1 LIVIITY
8 CVVYRS
14 TAGIDMPNA
23 LFDVEGFLDKAAE
36 DESYDSMYS
45 VRLEEVLKCLS
56 IAPARRP
63 SFEELRREVEEMLRG
78 WDNVRDRRL
87 RNVVGD
93 GGDQGGNENGKEE
106 YIWGM
111 RFWNGERSGSQMIL
125 FRSGNH
131 TRLGR
136 AR

>member
-1 LIVIITY
+1 
-8 CVVYRS
+8 
-14 TAGIDMPNA
+14 MPNA

-63 SFEELRREVEEMLRG
+63 SFEELRREVEDTLRG